1 MSTLVKAVPEH
12 LLNLNWF
19 ELEEARALSVYEELS
34 GSLGGI
40 NHKLSPKLVHE
51 LRVVIRRWYSI
62 WEILELDNWQDK
74 YYEKKIKSPLEKI
87 NKHLGG
93 LRDMDVNIE
102 LAADFQAPSLLIASW
117 RKKRAKL
124 RRKAAQAIQELKP
137 GKIDR
142 RLAEHL
148 SRRAYELERLL
159 IPLPEDQGK
168 KTPSITYPFKSPLE
182 KASYHHIDVFLLD
195 CEAEAKTM
203 AARELSA
210 EELHEL
216 RLVIKR
222 WRYLLTEFFG
232 VSNIELVRAQQLLG
246 RHHDLVRLKE
256 ALLKYEKKRERKPA
270 RDCKKRELSKEQLA
284 EQKSKLSECLSR
296 VSLELNRVDDEI
308 KRVKQELPYGL
319 RPYRVSPLI
328 G

>member
-1 MSTLVKAVPEH
+1 MSALVKAVPEH

-34 GSLGGI
+34 RSLSDI
-40 NHKLSPKLVHE
+40 KNKLSPKLVHE

-74 YYEKKIKSPLEKI
+74 YYEKKIAGPLEKI
-87 NKHLGG
+87 NKHLGR
-93 LRDMDVNIE
+93 LRDLDVNIE
-102 LAADFQAPSLLIASW
+102 LAADFQAPVLLLTAW

-124 RRKAAQAIQELKP
+124 RRKAAEAIEELKP
-137 GKIDR
+137 GKIER
-142 RLAEHL
+142 RLGEHL

-168 KTPSITYPFKSPLE
+168 KTPSITYPFQSPLE

-195 CEAEAKTM
+195 CEAEAKNM
-203 AARELSA
+203 AQKDLSA

-232 VSNIELVRAQQLLG
+232 LSNIELVRAQQLLG

-256 ALLKYEKKRERKPA
+256 ALLKYEKKQEGKPA
-270 RDCKKRELSKEQLA
+270 RALKKRELSKEQA
-284 EQKSKLSECLSR
+284 ADQKTKLTESLSR

-308 KRVKQELPYGL
+308 KRVKLELPYGL